1 MAAAGKPLETPAR
14 GLDAALHA
22 PHLEAAAADVSRV
35 VSALSSALQ
44 RSRYTLLSTT
54 NLAFEQQGFSL
65 VVMFHDPSWCHV

>member
-1 MAAAGKPLETPAR
+1 VAAAGKPLETPAR

-44 RSRYTLLSTT
+44 SCQTPFRALTVLLTT
-54 NLAFEQQGFSL
+54 
-65 VVMFHDPSWCHV
+65 P